1 MKVGTL
7 QTRSPEPDRII
18 FEDPRLETDPT
29 NNPAVGEIPIFI
41 SQDLLSEIV
50 ARPQGAEEAGG
61 LLLGRHAISNGVEFL
76 EIQAVSAAA
85 NAGSTGLPFSEERW
99 GEILHQGY
107 AQHPDLLGLGW
118 WVAREGGLTLG
129 PAEKAFHQALF
140 PLSWQTALLAD
151 PGSQTAR
158 SYQWKQGR
166 LAECGFFIVHPR
178 RN

>member
-1 MKVGTL
+1 MKVGVL
-7 QTRSPEPDRII
+7 QSRSPEPARII

-29 NNPAVGEIPIFI
+29 NNPAVGEIPVFI
-41 SQDLLSEIV
+41 SQDLLSEI
-50 ARPQGAEEAGG
+50 QGMESSGG
-61 LLLGRHAISNGVEFL
+61 LLLGRHAISNGVAFL

-99 GEILHQGY
+99 GEILRHRY
-107 AQHPDLLGLGW
+107 AQHPDLMGLGW
-118 WVAREGGLTLG
+118 WVARPGAPTLD
-129 PAEKAFHQALF
+129 PAEKAFHQAIF
-140 PLSWQTALLAD
+140 PLSWQVALLVD

-166 LAECGFFIVHPR
+166 LEECGFFIVHPR